1 METILEEQSRKIIG
15 QYRKRKWLG
24 IGILVIGIVYAFY
37 LLLGVLIFD
46 YAQLL
51 YHSVLL
57 IFLSGKRGADR
68 GA

>member
-51 YHSVLL
+51 YHSVLF